1 MCIRDRCC
9 LELLD
14 AGLVVGIQDLGGA
27 GLSCAASET
36 ASRGGVGMDF
46 DVTAVPQRETD
57 MEPFEIMTSESQERM
72 LAIVNP
78 ENLEK
83 VLLISE
89 KWEIRSS
96 VVGKVT
102 EGGQLRIL
110 AGFV

>member
-1 MCIRDRCC
+1 M
-9 LELLD
+9 LPELLD

-36 ASRGGVGMDF
+36 ASTVESGWIWI
-46 DVTAVPQRETD
+46 TAVPQREIG

-96 VVGKVT
+96 VVGKSLKVDNSVLT
-102 EGGQLRIL
+102 ARRTRSW
-110 AGFV
+110 

>member
-1 MCIRDRCC
+1 
-9 LELLD
+9 
-14 AGLVVGIQDLGGA
+14 
-27 GLSCAASET
+27 
-36 ASRGGVGMDF
+36 MDF
-46 DVTAVPQRETD
+46 DVTAVPQRETG

-102 EGGQLRIL
+102 EGGQLRIMDGL
-110 AGFV
+110 DLSLIHI

>member
-1 MCIRDRCC
+1 
-9 LELLD
+9 
-14 AGLVVGIQDLGGA
+14 
-27 GLSCAASET
+27 
-36 ASRGGVGMDF
+36 
-46 DVTAVPQRETD
+46 

-110 AGFV
+110 TASTDLFLVKYLQFLSMKTHLFMSDLWHLL

>member
-1 MCIRDRCC
+1 MNVC

-36 ASRGGVGMDF
+36 ASRGVGMDF
-46 DVTAVPQRETD
+46 DVTAVPQRETG

-78 ENLEK
+78 EN
-83 VLLISE
+83 
-89 KWEIRSS
+89 
-96 VVGKVT
+96 
-102 EGGQLRIL
+102 
-110 AGFV
+110 

>member
-1 MCIRDRCC
+1 
-9 LELLD
+9 
-14 AGLVVGIQDLGGA
+14 
-27 GLSCAASET
+27 
-36 ASRGGVGMDF
+36 
-46 DVTAVPQRETD
+46 

-110 AGFV
+110 DGRRTCPW